1 MRIERPSIAT
11 PGGPVTSFL
20 AAPDD
25 WSHGPAVVVIQ
36 EWWGFNEHIASV
48 ARRFADHG
56 FAAVAPDLYPG
67 RRTSEPD
74 EAEKLMMAMDKAEAM
89 AGLRSTIG
97 WTVDQLGAR
106 RVGVVGFCMGGSL
119 AWDVAMSDARIA
131 AAVAFYGGA
140 DLGGVRVPVVP
151 VQAHYAELD
160 DFPQAMLDEA
170 RALLGADFHWYEG
183 VDHGFM
189 NDTRD
194 AHAPEAA
201 ALAWERATTFLRR
214 HVG

>member
-1 MRIERPSIAT
+1 MRAERSSIAT
-11 PGGPVTSFL
+11 PNGPVTSFL
-20 AAPDD
+20 AVPDG
-25 WSHGPAVVVIQ
+25 WSDGPAVVVIQ
-36 EWWGFNEHIASV
+36 EWWGLNDHIASV
-48 ARRFADHG
+48 ARRLADEG
-56 FAAVAPDLYPG
+56 FAAVAPDLYRG
-67 RRTSEPD
+67 RQTSEPD

-89 AGLRSTIG
+89 AALRSTIG
-97 WTVDQLGAR
+97 WTLDRLGAS

-119 AWDVAMSDARIA
+119 AWDVAMSDTRVA
-131 AAVAFYGGA
+131 ATVAFYGGA

-170 RALLGADFHWYEG
+170 RTTLGADFHWYG
-183 VDHGFM
+183 GFM

-194 AHAPEAA
+194 DFAPDAA
-201 ALAWERATTFLRR
+201 ALAWGRATTFLHA